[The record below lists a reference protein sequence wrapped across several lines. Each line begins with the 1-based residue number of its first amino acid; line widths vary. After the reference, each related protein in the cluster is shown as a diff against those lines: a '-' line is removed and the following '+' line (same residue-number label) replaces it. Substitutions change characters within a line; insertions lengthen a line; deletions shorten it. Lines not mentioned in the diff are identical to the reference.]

1 MRLYGPAKKNP
12 LACKIRSAC
21 IVLSEVPE
29 GVRIN
34 LLQLALKEQLPTT
47 SINST
52 TAAESVELLRK
63 LASSSTTLDLSLYEA
78 LSLSDKLR
86 QTVVLC

>member
-47 SINST
+47 TSINST
-52 TAAESVELLRK
+52 TAAESVQK
-63 LASSSTTLDLSLYEA
+63 IG
-78 LSLSDKLR
+78 
-86 QTVVLC
+86 